1 MKTTL
6 TLLGCALAVLLSAP
20 SAEPQSFDENVAN
33 LKSPNAKTRQQ
44 AAAVL
49 GKSRRR
55 EAVPPLAAVVR
66 DPDLQVRRTAVQS
79 LRQLRDV
86 SAVPALLTSMQDG
99 DNRIREEALEGVVE
113 VYAEDLDRQPL
124 PRFIEPYTAGYGRA
138 GLSRFAH
145 IEPAVYEGLA
155 RALGDEEPSIREDA
169 ARAIGILHGG
179 AVVDQLLVSLNDPVS
194 RVRGAAATSLARV
207 GSTAD
212 GTGLVSLLQ
221 DEDSDVRLRALQA
234 IGMLRVRDA
243 TPALRALYETSGGD
257 FGLRL
262 LDSMSHLREPKLGD
276 LFRELLQDGDVNRR
290 RLSIDGLARI
300 SSESLVDPLK
310 RDFQRE
316 QNNELRLALAFALTK
331 LGDRPFIDTL
341 VLRLGS
347 GSLQR
352 RAQNYIYELGTDY
365 LSDLYPYLDDIDPKV
380 RIDLADLIGA
390 LGDPSAIEH
399 LMPLIGDDNKDVAD
413 HANRA
418 VEQLRAARG
427 GGGS

>member
-6 TLLGCALAVLLSAP
+6 TVLGCALAVLLLIP
-20 SAEPQSFDENVAN
+20 PAESQSFDENVAN
-33 LKSPNAKTRQQ
+33 LKSPNAKTREK
-44 AAAVL
+44 AAAAL

-66 DPDLQVRRTAVQS
+66 DPDLKVRRTAVQS
-79 LRQLRDV
+79 LRKLRDV

-99 DNRIREEALEGVVE
+99 DNRIREEALEAVVE
-113 VYAEDLDRQPL
+113 VYAGDLDRQPL
-124 PRFIEPYTAGYGRA
+124 PRFIEPFTAGYGRS
-138 GLSRFAH
+138 GLSPFANV
-145 IEPAVYEGLA
+145 EPTVYDGLA
-155 RALGDEEPSIREDA
+155 RSLGDEEPSIREDA

-179 AVVDQLLVSLNDPVS
+179 AVVDQLLIALNDPVS

-212 GTGLVSLLQ
+212 GTGLIPLLQ
-221 DEDSDVRLRALQA
+221 DEDSDVRQRALQA
-234 IGMLRVRDA
+234 IGVLRVRDA
-243 TPALRALYETSGGD
+243 TPALRALYETNRKSG
-257 FGLRL
+257 FGVRI
-262 LDSMSHLREPKLGD
+262 LDSMSHLREPKLAD

-300 SSESLVDPLK
+300 SSESLIDPLK

-316 QNNELRLALAFALTK
+316 QNNEVRLALAFALTQ
-331 LGDRPFIDTL
+331 LGDRAFIDTL

-347 GSLQR
+347 GGLQR
-352 RAQNYIYELGTDY
+352 RAQNYIYELGAEY
-365 LSDLYPYLDDIDPKV
+365 LGDLYPYLDDIDPKV

-390 LGDPSAIEH
+390 MGEPSAIEH

-418 VEQLRAARG
+418 VEQLRGAKA
-427 GGGS
+427 SS

>member
-6 TLLGCALAVLLSAP
+6 TLLGCALAVLLLVP
-20 SAEPQSFDENVAN
+20 PAESQSFDENVAN
-33 LKSPNAKTRQQ
+33 LKSPNAKTREQ
-44 AAAVL
+44 AAAAL

-66 DPDLQVRRTAVQS
+66 DPDLKVRRTAVQS
-79 LRQLRDV
+79 LRKLRDV

-99 DNRIREEALEGVVE
+99 DNRIREEALEAVVE
-113 VYAEDLDRQPL
+113 VYADNLDRQPL
-124 PRFIEPYTAGYGRA
+124 PRFIEPFTAGYGRS
-138 GLSRFAH
+138 GLSPFANV
-145 IEPAVYEGLA
+145 EPTVYDGLA
-155 RALGDEEPSIREDA
+155 RSLGDEEPSIREDA

-179 AVVDQLLVSLNDPVS
+179 VVVDQLLIALSDPIS

-212 GTGLVSLLQ
+212 GTGLIPLLQ
-221 DEDSDVRLRALQA
+221 DEDSDVRQRALQA
-234 IGMLRVRDA
+234 IGVLRVRDA
-243 TPALRALYETSGGD
+243 TPALRALYETNRKSG
-257 FGLRL
+257 FGVRI
-262 LDSMSHLREPKLGD
+262 LDSMSHLREPKLAD

-300 SSESLVDPLK
+300 SSESLIDPLK

-316 QNNELRLALAFALTK
+316 QNNEVRLALAFALTK
-331 LGDRPFIDTL
+331 LGDRAFIDTL
-341 VLRLGS
+341 VLRLG
-347 GSLQR
+347 GGALQR
-352 RAQNYIYELGTDY
+352 RAQNYIYELGAEY
-365 LSDLYPYLDDIDPKV
+365 LGDLYPYLDDIDPKV

-390 LGDPSAIEH
+390 MGEPSAIEH

-418 VEQLRAARG
+418 VEQLRGVKA
-427 GGGS
+427 GS

>member
-6 TLLGCALAVLLSAP
+6 TVLGCALAVLLLIP
-20 SAEPQSFDENVAN
+20 PAESQSFDENVAN
-33 LKSPNAKTRQQ
+33 LKSPNAKTREK
-44 AAAVL
+44 AAAAL

-66 DPDLQVRRTAVQS
+66 DPDLKVRRTAVQS
-79 LRQLRDV
+79 LRKLRDV

-99 DNRIREEALEGVVE
+99 DNRIREEALEAVVE
-113 VYAEDLDRQPL
+113 VYAGDLDRQPL
-124 PRFIEPYTAGYGRA
+124 PRFIEPFTAGYGRS
-138 GLSRFAH
+138 GLSPFANV
-145 IEPAVYEGLA
+145 EPTVYDGLA
-155 RALGDEEPSIREDA
+155 RSLGDEEPSIREDA

-179 AVVDQLLVSLNDPVS
+179 AVVDQLLIALNDPVS

-212 GTGLVSLLQ
+212 GTGLIPLLQ
-221 DEDSDVRLRALQA
+221 DEDSDVRQRVLQA
-234 IGMLRVRDA
+234 IGVLRVRDA
-243 TPALRALYETSGGD
+243 TPALRALYETNRKSG
-257 FGLRL
+257 FGVRI
-262 LDSMSHLREPKLGD
+262 LDSMSHLREPKLAD

-300 SSESLVDPLK
+300 SSESLIDPLK

-316 QNNELRLALAFALTK
+316 QNNEVRLALAFALTQ
-331 LGDRPFIDTL
+331 LGDRAFIDTL

-347 GSLQR
+347 GGLQR
-352 RAQNYIYELGTDY
+352 RAQNYIYELGAEY
-365 LSDLYPYLDDIDPKV
+365 LGDLYPYLDDIDPKV

-390 LGDPSAIEH
+390 MGEPSAIEH

-418 VEQLRAARG
+418 VEQLRGAKA
-427 GGGS
+427 SS